1 MQERHIVIVAFEGL
15 QPLDAV
21 GPHEVFAG
29 AGRAAAALG
38 RAGSYRVTLASP
50 GGATVRAES
59 GLVLGTAPLPAAVGA
74 HRHPGALR
82 GPGAEA
88 AARDEAVLDFIRRTA
103 PRCRRVATVCSG
115 AFLGAAAGLFDGRR
129 VTTHWARARQLAE
142 DYPGVTVD
150 ADPIY
155 IRDGKYWSSAGVTA
169 GIDLSLAL
177 VQEDLGVDVA
187 QTVARWLVMFLHRPG
202 GQTQFA
208 SPVWVPRAERSTIR
222 AVQSLVEAAPGGDHR
237 LPALAAAAAMSV
249 RHFTRVF
256 TAEVGETPSRFVER
270 TRLEAARRELE
281 ETTDTLDVIAARCG
295 LGSAE
300 SLRRV
305 FQRHLGVPPD
315 AYRRRFRA
323 APRRKDV
330 RMTDHLQIAIPLF
343 PKYTALDAV
352 GPYEVLQRIP
362 TFDIVFVGHDR
373 GEVRS
378 ENGMIGLTVDAT
390 FEDVADAR
398 RGRLP
403 RRRGHAAVGARRA
416 GARLGAPGP
425 CRDPV
430 HHLGLHRFGRARRGR
445 AAAGADGH
453 HALVLLPR
461 AGRPRRRAHADA
473 GGRAP
478 GREDHHV
485 GRRLERHRHGAAAG
499 RAAGRPHR
507 GPGGPAHD

>member
-1 MQERHIVIVAFEGL
+1 MQQRQIVIVAFEGL
-15 QPLDAV
+15 QPIDAV

-29 AGRAAAALG
+29 ATRAAAALG
-38 RAGSYRVTLASP
+38 RAGSYRVTLASR
-50 GGATVRAES
+50 GGGTVRAES
-59 GLVLGTAPLPAAVGA
+59 GLALGTAPLPAASERIDTLMLSG
-74 HRHPGALR
+74 
-82 GPGAEA
+82 GPGAEEA
-88 AARDEAVLDFIRRTA
+88 AGDEDMVEFIRRTA

-115 AFLGAAAGLFDGRR
+115 AFLGAAAGLFEGRR
-129 VTTHWARARQLAE
+129 VTTHWSRARQLAE
-142 DYPGVTVD
+142 EYPGLTVD

-222 AVQSLVEAAPGGDHR
+222 AVQTLVEAAPGGDHR

-281 ETTDTLDVIAARCG
+281 ESTDTLDMVAAHCG

-305 FQRHLGVPPD
+305 FRRHLGVAPD

-323 APRRKDV
+323 SP
-330 RMTDHLQIAIPLF
+330 
-343 PKYTALDAV
+343 
-352 GPYEVLQRIP
+352 
-362 TFDIVFVGHDR
+362 
-373 GEVRS
+373 
-378 ENGMIGLTVDAT
+378 N
-390 FEDVADAR
+390 
-398 RGRLP
+398 
-403 RRRGHAAVGARRA
+403 
-416 GARLGAPGP
+416 
-425 CRDPV
+425 
-430 HHLGLHRFGRARRGR
+430 
-445 AAAGADGH
+445 
-453 HALVLLPR
+453 
-461 AGRPRRRAHADA
+461 
-473 GGRAP
+473 
-478 GREDHHV
+478 
-485 GRRLERHRHGAAAG
+485 ERTSA
-499 RAAGRPHR
+499 
-507 GPGGPAHD
+507 